1 MNLKCICYRGESQA
15 SKAIPYMYE
24 IPEEAKLKGQRTD
37 KLLPVVEAGRWHDK
51 RTVRGNLGD

>member
-1 MNLKCICYRGESQA
+1 
-15 SKAIPYMYE
+15 MYE